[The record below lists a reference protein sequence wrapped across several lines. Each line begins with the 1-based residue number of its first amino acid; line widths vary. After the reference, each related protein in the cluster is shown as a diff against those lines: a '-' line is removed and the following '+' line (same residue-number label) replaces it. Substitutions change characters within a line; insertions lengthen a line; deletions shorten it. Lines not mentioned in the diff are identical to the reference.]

1 MKNLVHVAVGVI
13 FDSSLES
20 MESQKGRILIAKR
33 ADHQHQG
40 GLWEFPGGKVEA
52 GEPVQVALQREL
64 AEELG
69 LQCSVDGMRPLISIP
84 FHYPDKSVLLD
95 VWSVYG
101 GQMPSDQNSDT
112 YNSDIKNSDIKN
124 SEGDWIG
131 KEGQPLQ
138 WVDQAEL
145 AKYEFPAANKAIIDA
160 LLLPNKIA
168 ISEDSQDPEII
179 LAQVAN
185 TLKNHCNKENPDLWI
200 QLRAPKLNQMQYT
213 QLAMKLYGI
222 CHEAGSK
229 LIWNCPLDWYQI
241 AFADGLHLSRENI
254 VKPDLI
260 GNNPIKSGLIE
271 SKKIERPIPAN
282 QFLSMACHNLAEL
295 EVAQDLAD
303 FVMVS
308 PVNKTTTHAKSTPLT
323 WAGFKVISSQARIPC
338 YALGGLNINDI
349 DITKE
354 SGGQGIAGISCF
366 ASERHE
372 SIVRKSSDEH
382 TSNEINSNEISKDKE
397 SSHEESSYES

>member
-1 MKNLVHVAVGVI
+1 
-13 FDSSLES
+13 
-20 MESQKGRILIAKR
+20 MESQKGRVLIAKR

-52 GEPVQVALQREL
+52 GESVQAALQREL
-64 AEELG
+64 TEELG
-69 LQCSVDGMRPLISIP
+69 LICSIDDMRPLISIP
-84 FHYPDKSVLLD
+84 FHYADKSVLLD

-101 GQMPSDQNSDT
+101 GQMPVGHISDT
-112 YNSDIKNSDIKN
+112 YNSDINNSDIKNSDIKN

-131 KEGQPLQ
+131 KEGQPLL

-168 ISEDSQDPEII
+168 ISEDRQDPEII

-185 TLKNHCNKENPDLWI
+185 TLKDHCNKENPDLWI
-200 QLRAPKLNQMQYT
+200 QLRAPKLSQMKYT

-229 LIWNCPLDWYQI
+229 LIWNCPLEWYQV

-254 VKPDLI
+254 VKADLV
-260 GNNPIKSGLIE
+260 KASATV
-271 SKKIERPIPAN
+271 ERPIPVN
-282 QFLSMACHNLAEL
+282 QWLSMACHNLAEL

-323 WAGFKVISSQARIPC
+323 WAGFKVISNQARIPC
-338 YALGGLNINDI
+338 YALGGLNITDI
-349 DITKE
+349 DVAKE

-366 ASERHE
+366 ASEPQE
-372 SIVRKSSDEH
+372 SIIGNECDEQSSNKISSDE
-382 TSNEINSNEISKDKE
+382 ISKNKE
-397 SSHEESSYES
+397 NSHEESSYES